1 MAEGFLGGLLGGDD
15 AAAEGAEALEA
26 AGKDARSDGLAL
38 SVATDLARGDPEVAR
53 HTAAFMQ
60 AQAAIARLEAA
71 QAPQELHLRLHHL
84 RTQAREGR
92 LRRAGQRVRLAMQVF
107 AAMAVGTI
115 AFAFVSMFYGAVTSH
130 SIVVDAFRAPAALA
144 GQGLTGD
151 VVASGI
157 LDTLQKL
164 QDATR
169 AETKGLETH
178 GAWAS
183 DIKVEVPETGVSVG
197 EIDRLLHD
205 RFSHDVH
212 IDGDLIQNAGG
223 LALTVRG
230 DGVPASTFTGTD
242 IGTLTRRAA
251 EYVYGRS
258 QPVRYAQYL
267 LGNYRAADALAFL
280 PGAFGR
286 AGTDTERATLATR
299 WGNAYLNAGHPE
311 QAAGKLRLAISL
323 APRWSRSFWTASADL
338 IIAEALSHGEEAAWT
353 PARAMLD
360 AVAAAPAPDRPA
372 VRALGNPAQVV
383 WDLPLLLAGDLQ
395 DISLFGIAGTFSNSV
410 GPVTADVYSLLHDP
424 AQSARYIAASDPAD
438 ILTKAETWLLQGYAA
453 LDRGDAAGAVQPLA
467 AFDKAWLAS
476 PDVRYG
482 FADQPCFLGLAYGL
496 GGRLAEADAV
506 FTRIGP
512 WSRCYAF
519 RGDMLAHAGDV
530 ASAERAWA
538 DGIRILPD
546 LPMIYLHRGLFEL
559 GHDELGAAEADF
571 STAAAK
577 APHFADPLKAWGD
590 LLAREGRW
598 PDAIAKYDRALRYA
612 PAWAE
617 LHEARDA
624 AERKLTQAAD
634 TRPP

>member
-15 AAAEGAEALEA
+15 AAAEGAEGLEA
-26 AGKDARSDGLAL
+26 AGKDARSESLAL

-53 HTAAFMQ
+53 HTAVFME
-60 AQAAIARLEAA
+60 AQATIARLEAA
-71 QAPQELHLRLHHL
+71 QAPKELHFRLHHL
-84 RTQAREGR
+84 RTQAHEGR

-107 AAMAVGTI
+107 AALAVGLV
-115 AFAFVSMFYGAVTSH
+115 AFAFLSMFYGAVTSH
-130 SIVVDAFRAPAALA
+130 SIVIDAFRAPSALA

-169 AETKGLETH
+169 ADTKGLETH

-205 RFSHDVH
+205 RLGHDVH

-223 LALTVRG
+223 LRLTVRG
-230 DGVPASTFTGTD
+230 DGIPASTFTGTD
-242 IGTLTRRAA
+242 IGTLTTRAA

-258 QPVRYAQYL
+258 QPVRYAIYL
-267 LGNYRAADALAFL
+267 SETNRWADALAFL

-286 AGTDTERATLATR
+286 ASTDTERATLATD
-299 WGNAYLNAGHPE
+299 WGTDYVAIGHSD
-311 QAAGKLRLAISL
+311 QAAGKYRLAISL
-323 APRWSRSFWTASADL
+323 ASRWSRYFWVSSDGL
-338 IIAEALSHGEEAAWT
+338 ISAEALSHGEEAAWM

-360 AVAAAPAPDRPA
+360 AVATAPAPDRPP
-372 VRALGNPAQVV
+372 VRNLGNAAQVV
-383 WDLPLLLAGDLQ
+383 WDLPLLLAGYLQ
-395 DISLFGIAGTFSNSV
+395 DVSLFGIAGTFLNSV
-410 GPVTADVYSLLHDP
+410 GPSIADVYSLLHDP
-424 AQSARYIAASDPAD
+424 AQSARYVAASDPAD
-438 ILTKAETWLLQGYAA
+438 LLTQAETWLLQGYAA
-453 LDRGDAAGAVQPLA
+453 LDRGDAAGAVEPFA

-476 PDVRYG
+476 PDVHYA

-496 GGRLAEADAV
+496 AGRLAEADAV

-519 RGDMLAHAGDV
+519 RGDVLAHGGDV
-530 ASAERAWA
+530 AGAERAWA
-538 DGIRILPD
+538 AGIRILPD

-559 GHDELGAAEADF
+559 GRNELGPAEADF
-571 STAAAK
+571 SAAAGK

-598 PDAIAKYDRALRYA
+598 RAAVTKYDQALIYA

-617 LHEARDA
+617 LHQARDA
-624 AERKLTQAAD
+624 AERKLRQAAD
-634 TRPP
+634 TRSP